1 MKFLPLVYHKGR
13 VSTRAAH
20 NNQLALEVESWT
32 RLLRFLSDENVQI
45 KIRFANVLKNFE
57 DNRHLIQLEQ
67 FNDSFISQDELIK
80 LLRNEVEGVARILRS
95 DDVNIREQAAL
106 LEKKATGLRKN
117 IQVAEQQFVQLR
129 RRFDQ
134 FQHDNRLGT

>member
-1 MKFLPLVYHKGR
+1 MKPLPLLNYKGKFSTLASHK
-13 VSTRAAH
+13 S
-20 NNQLALEVESWT
+20 QLTLEVESWT

-80 LLRNEVEGVARILRS
+80 LLRNEVEGITRMLQ
-95 DDVNIREQAAL
+95 REDIYKRDQAAL
-106 LEKKATGLRKN
+106 LEKKVAGLRKN
-117 IQVAEQQFVQLR
+117 IQVAEQQFVELR

-134 FQHDNRLGT
+134 FQHDNRFGL